1 MSDKADEVIAE
12 MSAAVELGRAGQ
24 TGPAREQLTALWE
37 RIGADG
43 DPFHRCVVA
52 HYLADLQ
59 DDPADE
65 LAWNLRALEAVDTLT
80 DERVRQH
87 HDSLAVR
94 GFLPSLH
101 LNLVEDYRRLGQL
114 DQAREHLTRAQE
126 SLSALG
132 EDDYGDMIRDGV
144 RQAAEALTT

>member
-1 MSDKADEVIAE
+1 

-37 RIGADG
+37 RVGADG
-43 DPFHRCVVA
+43 DPFHRCAVA

-80 DERVRQH
+80 DERLQRYH
-87 HDSLAVR
+87 SSLQVQ
-94 GFLPSLH
+94 GFMPSLH
-101 LNLVEDYRRLGQL
+101 LNLAEDYRRLGQL
-114 DQAREHLTRAQE
+114 DEAREHLARAEE
-126 SLSALG
+126 SLSALSK
-132 EDDYGDMIRDGV
+132 DDYSEMIRGGI
-144 RQAAEALTT
+144 RRAAEALAT